1 MTLKVVVVGA
11 GVVGAACAFHA
22 ASAGLD
28 VTVVDRGPVGAG
40 TTSRGEGNVLV
51 SDKEPGP
58 ELALARLS
66 RTLWEEAGRELGP
79 GTLELEPKG
88 GLVVASTEESL
99 TALREFAARQEAAG
113 VRVEPV
119 DRVRDLEPHL
129 APGIPGGVH
138 YPQDAQVQPVLA
150 AAALLRAAVRRGA
163 RFRTGEVVAALT
175 SRDDDRTP
183 HRPPRPGPTSAGP
196 TSPGPGPAPSGPPSH
211 GPTPEAPFPEGSLP
225 QGPPPEVPSP
235 DGRITGVRTA
245 AGDVL
250 RADFVVNAAGTWGGE
265 VGRRLGAPVEV
276 LPRRGFVLV
285 TEPLPPAVVRHKVYS
300 ADYVANVASSDAG
313 LETSCV
319 VEGTRG
325 GTILIGAS
333 RERVGFDTTMNTAV
347 VARLAAQACRLFP
360 FLRGV
365 HLMRAYRGFRPY
377 CPDHLPVIGPD
388 PRVPGVVHA
397 CGHEGAGVGLAPG
410 TGALVTAHLLGRP
423 WRGAD
428 PAALTG
434 LLPDRFLAPG
444 GARQ

>member
-28 VTVVDRGPVGAG
+28 VTVIDRGPVGAG
-40 TTSRGEGNVLV
+40 TTSRGEGNVLL

-66 RTLWEEAGRELGP
+66 RTLWDEAGRELGP
-79 GTLELEPKG
+79 DTFELEAKG
-88 GLVVASTEESL
+88 GLVVASSAESL
-99 TALREFAARQEAAG
+99 AALQEFAARQEAAG
-113 VRVEPV
+113 VRVEQV

-150 AAALLRAAVRRGA
+150 AAALLRAAVSRGA
-163 RFRTGEVVAALT
+163 RCHPGEVAGAVTA
-175 SRDDDRTP
+175 RD
-183 HRPPRPGPTSAGP
+183 G
-196 TSPGPGPAPSGPPSH
+196 
-211 GPTPEAPFPEGSLP
+211 
-225 QGPPPEVPSP
+225 
-235 DGRITGVRTA
+235 GRITGVRTA
-245 AGDVL
+245 AGAVL
-250 RADFVVNAAGTWGGE
+250 PADAVVNAAGTWGGE

-285 TEPLPPAVVRHKVYS
+285 TEPLPPMVRRKVYS

-377 CPDHLPVIGPD
+377 CPDHLPVVGPD

-397 CGHEGAGVGLAPG
+397 CGHEGAGIGLAPA

-428 PAALTG
+428 PADHTG
-434 LLPDRFLAPG
+434 LLPDRLLTPEGAP
-444 GARQ
+444 Q

>member
-1 MTLKVVVVGA
+1 MEEPLTLKVVVVGA

-40 TTSRGEGNVLV
+40 TTSRGEGNVLL

-66 RTLWEEAGRELGP
+66 RTLWDEAGRELGAD
-79 GTLELEPKG
+79 TLELEPKG
-88 GLVVASTEESL
+88 GLVVASTDESL
-99 TALREFAARQEAAG
+99 AALREFAARQEAAG
-113 VRVEPV
+113 VRAEPV

-163 RFRTGEVVAALT
+163 RFHTGEVVGALT
-175 SRDDDRTP
+175 TRDGDRTP
-183 HRPPRPGPTSAGP
+183 LGPTPLGP
-196 TSPGPGPAPSGPPSH
+196 TSH
-211 GPTPEAPFPEGSLP
+211 GPTSHGPAPVGPVLEGP
-225 QGPPPEVPSP
+225 VPG
-235 DGRITGVRTA
+235 GRITGVRTA
-245 AGDVL
+245 AGEVL
-250 RADFVVNAAGTWGGE
+250 PADAVVNAAGTWGGE

-285 TEPLPPAVVRHKVYS
+285 TEPLPPMVRHKVYS

-325 GTILIGAS
+325 GTILVGAS
-333 RERVGFDTTMNTAV
+333 RERVGFDTTLNTAV

-397 CGHEGAGVGLAPG
+397 CGHEGAGIGLAPG

-428 PAALTG
+428 PAAHTG
-434 LLPDRFLAPG
+434 LLPDRFLTPG
-444 GARQ
+444 GAPQ

>member
-1 MTLKVVVVGA
+1 MEEPLTLKVVVVGA

-40 TTSRGEGNVLV
+40 TTSRGEGNVLL

-66 RTLWEEAGRELGP
+66 RTLWDEAGRELGAD
-79 GTLELEPKG
+79 TLELEPKG
-88 GLVVASTEESL
+88 GLVVAGTDESL
-99 TALREFAARQEAAG
+99 AALREFAARQEAAG
-113 VRVEPV
+113 VRAEPV

-163 RFRTGEVVAALT
+163 RFHTGEVVGALT
-175 SRDDDRTP
+175 TRDGDRTP
-183 HRPPRPGPTSAGP
+183 LGPTPHGPTSH
-196 TSPGPGPAPSGPPSH
+196 GPAPVGPVPV
-211 GPTPEAPFPEGSLP
+211 GP
-225 QGPPPEVPSP
+225 VPG
-235 DGRITGVRTA
+235 GRITGVRTA
-245 AGDVL
+245 AGEVL
-250 RADFVVNAAGTWGGE
+250 PADAVVNAAGTWGGE

-285 TEPLPPAVVRHKVYS
+285 TEPLPPMVRHKVYS

-325 GTILIGAS
+325 GTILVGAS
-333 RERVGFDTTMNTAV
+333 RERVGFDTTLNTAV

-397 CGHEGAGVGLAPG
+397 CGHEGAGIGLAPG

-428 PAALTG
+428 PAAHTG
-434 LLPDRFLAPG
+434 LLPDRFLTPG
-444 GARQ
+444 GAPQ